1 MNDHPLM
8 PECDR
13 LVEVAGE
20 SQKLGEFLDW
30 LTMPVEDGGRGLAI
44 ARWQTMKECPGEH
57 APWKS
62 TAEFSCHDGVKVA
75 AYRWYDRQLSRWIE
89 DGEPLGECSACDG
102 TGQVERIDPILVQAG
117 ESFEK
122 LLAGYFGIDLA
133 KVGQERK
140 ALLAHMQSYEPAP

>member
-1 MNDHPLM
+1 MTDHPLM

-13 LVEVAGE
+13 MVEVSGE
-20 SQKLGEFLDW
+20 SHQIGEFLDW
-30 LTMPVEDGGRGLAI
+30 LTGDRGLVI

-57 APWKS
+57 APWKT

-75 AYRWYDRQLSRWIE
+75 AGRWYDRTLSRWIE
-89 DGEPLGECSACDG
+89 EGEPLGECSACDG

-117 ESFEK
+117 ESFEE

-133 KVGQERK
+133 KVDQERK
-140 ALLAHMQSYEPAP
+140 ALLAHMQSYEPTP